1 MNNVGYQN
9 IEAAELV
16 AAPWR
21 TTYIVRPD
29 LKLLATSMNRYGWI
43 FPLVACGKSG
53 DGGLTLIDGHERLQL
68 AKASPQLMIEGKFV
82 PVVVFP
88 NLSETEAMIMHVTMN
103 RARGQVM
110 NARLS
115 GIVRTI
121 VNSGAYDRS
130 TLMQMLGM
138 TAEEFQILLDGSLVK
153 MRKVS
158 EHVYSKAWVP
168 IEAGQDEKP
177 QFERP
182 PNPDR

>member
-1 MNNVGYQN
+1 MSRVDYEK
-9 IEAAELV
+9 IEATDLAD
-16 AAPWR
+16 APWR
-21 TTYIVRPD
+21 TTYMVKPD
-29 LKLLATSMNRYGWI
+29 LRLLATSMHRYGWI
-43 FPLVACGKSG
+43 FPLVAYGKRKE
-53 DGGLTLIDGHERLQL
+53 GGLTLIDGHERLRL

-82 PVVVFP
+82 PVVVFG
-88 NLSETEAMIMHVTMN
+88 NLSETEAMIMHVTIN